1 MPIDNLDYDHFE
13 IPESRYLVISKKSF
27 EHLYIVP
34 QWNSSLDIE
43 YTWKEQE
50 HKLKIEVSSNCT
62 ISEDICVCVPIPK

>member
-34 QWNSSLDIE
+34 QWNSSLDVK
-43 YTWKEQE
+43 YTRKG
-50 HKLKIEVSSNCT
+50 HKLKIKVSSNDI
-62 ISEDICVCVPIPK
+62 ISEDICICIPTTFMF